1 MKRISPPRTM
11 VLMAVML
18 AVLLS
23 ACSSAPVKSVYTASG
38 TGSRPADLR
47 RTTTFAGNDDLNVV
61 ITLNAHSRTLDVSAV
76 FTAPT
81 GETYATDPL
90 AADSTTGQVVLG
102 LSWAAQGSI
111 PWPAGQ
117 WKVEVYVDDLREKTL
132 EFAVQP
138 SPTTPSAG

>member
-1 MKRISPPRTM
+1 MKRISPPRV
-11 VLMAVML
+11 VLLISVL
-18 AVLLS
+18 AVILS
-23 ACSSAPVKSVYTASG
+23 ACSSVPLSGAYTASG
-38 TGSRPADLR
+38 TGNRPADLKQ
-47 RTTTFAGNDDLNVV
+47 TTTFASNDDLNVV
-61 ITLNAHSRTLDVSAV
+61 ITLNAHSRTLDVSAI

-81 GETYATDPL
+81 GEVYSTDPL

-117 WKVEVYVDDLREKTL
+117 WKVDIYVDEMREKTL
-132 EFAVQP
+132 TFTVEP